1 MGAPRDHF
9 SGERGRDDMGVMN
22 RFMNYLGLQEEEE
35 VVERERFSDAEDDAE
50 LETPSFESRKNQ
62 RGNNVVSIHSQKNVK
77 VILYEPRS
85 YDEAQ
90 EIADHLRSHR
100 SVVVNLQRVRNDQA
114 MRIIDFLSGTIYALS
129 GSISKIGGNIFLCTP
144 DTVEIEGAITE
155 ILTEDPDYNRMR

>member
-1 MGAPRDHF
+1 
-9 SGERGRDDMGVMN
+9 MGVMN
-22 RFMNYLGLQEEEE
+22 RFMNFLGLQEEEE
-35 VVERERFSDAEDDAE
+35 IVEREGISQLEE
-50 LETPSFESRKNQ
+50 PEYETPSFETRKNQ

-77 VILYEPRS
+77 MVLYEPKS

-144 DTVEIEGAITE
+144 DTVEIQGAITE
-155 ILTEDPDYNRMR
+155 ILSEEIDYNRIMR

>member
-1 MGAPRDHF
+1 
-9 SGERGRDDMGVMN
+9 MGVMN
-22 RFMNYLGLQEEEE
+22 RFMNFLGLQEEEE
-35 VVERERFSDAEDDAE
+35 IVERERISQLEE
-50 LETPSFESRKNQ
+50 PEYETPSFETRKNQ

-77 VILYEPRS
+77 MVLYEPRS

-144 DTVEIEGAITE
+144 DTVEIQGAITE
-155 ILTEDPDYNRMR
+155 ILSEEIDYNRITR

>member
-1 MGAPRDHF
+1 
-9 SGERGRDDMGVMN
+9 MGVMN
-22 RFMNYLGLQEEEE
+22 RFMNFLGLQEEEE
-35 VVERERFSDAEDDAE
+35 IVERERLQEQEEAE
-50 LETPSFESRKNQ
+50 LEPPSFEARRNQ
-62 RGNNVVSIHSQKNVK
+62 KMNNVVSIHSQKNVK

-144 DTVEIEGAITE
+144 DTVEIQGSITE
-155 ILTEDPDYNRMR
+155 ILTEEHEYNNRMR